1 MGGNFNTGRSSRQKK
16 KLIPSLMNKPEKKTR
31 VKERSDQ
38 FRSKFHMHLV
48 EKKQE
53 LEKTIDYLVK
63 GNNEDFSKIS
73 FDGMTD
79 ELDRTDREMAA
90 QNFYKFLDRKRSELK
105 RIEILLD
112 RINHDQDFGICEDC
126 GRAIPDARLMIIP
139 EAVLCIRCQQDLEKF
154 ESRTNFSS
162 SGSKTLQYKDDYDQE
177 EDSEDIDDA
186 GFVSRAGSDSM
197 SFMDMEEIDLTDLP
211 ENPEGSE
218 ESDESESFEEEE
230 METGE

>member
-1 MGGNFNTGRSSRQKK
+1 MAANFNEGRSCRQKK
-16 KLIPSLMNKPEKKTR
+16 MIPSIMNKPEKKPR
-31 VKERSDQ
+31 KKERSDQ

-48 EKKQE
+48 EKKQD

-63 GNNEDFSKIS
+63 GNNDDFSKIS

-90 QNFYKFLDRKRSELK
+90 QNFYKFLDRKRNELK

-126 GRAIPDARLMIIP
+126 GTAIPDARLMIIP
-139 EAVLCIRCQQDLEKF
+139 EAVLCIRCQEDLEKF

-162 SGSKTLQYKDDYDQE
+162 SNSKTLQYKDDFEQE
-177 EDSEDIDDA
+177 EESDDIDDA
-186 GFVSRAGSDSM
+186 GFVSKDGAM

-211 ENPEGSE
+211 EASEGAEDDSE
-218 ESDESESFEEEE
+218 DSEDLEEETE
-230 METGE
+230 AEID